1 MCLHMCVSGNS
12 MSFHLKIDAFFIHIQ
27 TTGLDLI
34 LSWKWCNYFAEFENV
49 FMCLMTYFFA
59 NTKDILFK
67 IYFKSLVFSKQNAVV
82 LRFDI
87 VSDKS
92 FSVTPVFTTL
102 ILLPLFLIIKTPQCC
117 GFTFINFFFFL
128 LATNV
133 LVTS

>member
-1 MCLHMCVSGNS
+1 MKG
-12 MSFHLKIDAFFIHIQ
+12 
-27 TTGLDLI
+27 
-34 LSWKWCNYFAEFENV
+34 YFAEFENV

-92 FSVTPVFTTL
+92 FSVTPVFTAL
-102 ILLPLFLIIKTPQCC
+102 ILLPLFQIIKTPQCC
-117 GFTFINFFFFL
+117 GFTFTNFLFFVM
-128 LATNV
+128 ATKA